1 LIWLIEMNTDWN
13 IRGKTVFITGA
24 TDGIGKEAALR
35 LAKLGARIVFTSR
48 SKEKAEKLKTS
59 IAQAGGAKAEYFLC
73 DLSSLASVKEC
84 ALEFLKTH
92 DSMHVLINNAG
103 VMPARRQESKDGTEL
118 NMAVNY
124 FAPVLLTELLLPL
137 LRRSAPARIINVSS
151 TLHKEGEID
160 PGNLRGAGPYD
171 KYRAYASSKLGI
183 VLYTL
188 RLRGLLAG
196 SGVAAVAVHP
206 GWIKTKLAIG
216 VLGGSGLAARILL
229 PLTMMHP
236 PAYGAEPLVRLA
248 TQKEPPR
255 GLYFERDAE
264 AKPSPKTE
272 DTALAARLWDSTVG
286 IISPYL

>member
-1 LIWLIEMNTDWN
+1 MTVLK
-13 IRGKTVFITGA
+13 GKIALVTGA
-24 TDGIGKEAALR
+24 SRGIGRAVALR
-35 LAKLGARIVFTSR
+35 LAELGARIVFTSR
-48 SKEKAEKLKTS
+48 NREKAEKLKTS
-59 IAQAGGAKAEYFLC
+59 IARAGGAKAEYFLC

-92 DSMHVLINNAG
+92 DSVHVLINNAG
-103 VMPARRQESKDGTEL
+103 VMPPHRQESMDGIEL

-151 TLHKEGEID
+151 TLHKEGELD
-160 PGNLRGAGPYD
+160 PSTLRGAAPYD

-206 GWIKTKLAIG
+206 GWIKTKLALG

-229 PLTMMHP
+229 PLTMMHT

-248 TQKEPPR
+248 TQKELPR

-272 DTALAARLWDSTVG
+272 DAALAARLWDSTRG
-286 IISPYL
+286 IIFPYL